1 MQFED
6 KETNKTHITEF
17 IVYLV
22 LGIIATL
29 LCIFMFMPTKLIVKP
44 TLPKNTLDGITVTNI
59 DRVSGTT
66 TFTNKAG
73 DVIKYTYCTDAPVI
87 KSGWY
92 TIKVNNVK
100 HTMSNKDSQ
109 IIQRLAYNK
118 CPLPIDCLKSD
129 ADILPGTN
137 AKITKSFTD
146 YLLQNNIH
154 NNIVF
159 RGYSPATKQLTYSI
173 SNDEPK
179 MITLTLGD
187 VGFYKTAEVDDD
199 DLYCQNNTKKLI
211 STLIVT
217 VIIFGSIFIW
227 LRLTS
232 LIDYIKVKQSQTNLS
247 TANVSTKCIKNQVHT
262 ILESHKDKNS
272 INEHITPDH
281 KPSSTICSPGAKKKR
296 HRK

>member
-29 LCIFMFMPTKLIVKP
+29 LCIFMFMPTELIVKP

-73 DVIKYTYCTDAPVI
+73 DVIKYTYCTDAPAI

-100 HTMSNKDSQ
+100 HTISNKDGQ
-109 IIQRLAYNK
+109 IIQKLAYNK

-154 NNIVF
+154 DNIVF
-159 RGYSPATKQLTYSI
+159 RGYSPTTKQLTYSVNT
-173 SNDEPK
+173 NDPK
-179 MITLTLGD
+179 MITLTLND
-187 VGFYKTAEVDDD
+187 IGFYKTAEIDDNE
-199 DLYCQNNTKKLI
+199 LYYQNNTKSFI

-217 VIIFGSIFIW
+217 VIIVGTIFVW
-227 LRLTS
+227 LKVTS
-232 LIDYIKVKQSQTNLS
+232 LICYIKAKKSQTNLS
-247 TANVSTKCIKNQVHT
+247 TARVSNKCIRNKVHT
-262 ILESHKDKNS
+262 ILDSHKDKNS
-272 INEHITPDH
+272 INTHITPEH